1 MQGFGLLLIDEASMI
16 GLEMQSFIEMY
27 AGIRCIVI
35 FVGDDKQLNPVGEED
50 SPVFIG
56 KPTLYDKLEQISDE
70 TVKPLS
76 MRN

>member
-35 FVGDDKQLNPVGEED
+35 L
-50 SPVFIG
+50 
-56 KPTLYDKLEQISDE
+56 
-70 TVKPLS
+70 
-76 MRN
+76 